1 MSFFIKTTEGLE
13 RLNGVYIKSTPPE
26 PPADSKT
33 RLYISLAEGR
43 FSPVLGLGVSGLVD
57 VDWGD
62 GSAHG
67 TLTGSST
74 STLVTIPHT
83 YAQGGDYTITLTA
96 AEGAEI
102 AVLGTAQGSLLLTKG
117 GTATSEGQTYRTSLK
132 RAILGDSITSIG
144 EYAFTSCYS
153 LTNITIP
160 NSVINIGIQ
169 AFYRCY
175 NLASITIPDSIT
187 SIDDGVFYQCNSLI
201 SITIPNSVTSIG
213 VNVFEN
219 CQSLTSITIPSS
231 VTSIDNYAF
240 YDCWGLVFIK
250 FESITPPVVNGSTVF
265 YDIPTD
271 CIIYVPQGTLEAYT
285 SATNYPDPNVYT
297 YVEY

>member
-26 PPADSKT
+26 PPADGKT

-43 FSPVLGLGVSGLVD
+43 LSPTLGLGVNGSVD

-62 GSAHG
+62 GTAHG
-67 TLTGSST
+67 TLIGSNIA
-74 STLVTIPHT
+74 TLATIPHT

-102 AVLGTAQGSLLLTKG
+102 AVLGTVQGSLLLTKG
-117 GTATSEGQTYRTSLK
+117 GTATNEGQAYRTSLK

-144 EYAFTSCYS
+144 EYAFVSCYS
-153 LTNITIP
+153 LTT
-160 NSVINIGIQ
+160 
-169 AFYRCY
+169 
-175 NLASITIPDSIT
+175 
-187 SIDDGVFYQCNSLI
+187 
-201 SITIPNSVTSIG
+201 ITIPNSVTSIG
-213 VNVFEN
+213 VDAFYRCYNLTNITIPNSVTSIDDGVFYQCYNLISIIIPNSVTSIGTNVFEN
-219 CQSLTSITIPSS
+219 CQSLTSITVPSS
-231 VTSIDNYAF
+231 VTSISDYAF
-240 YDCWGLVFIK
+240 YNCWSLDFIK
-250 FESITPPVVNGSTVF
+250 FGSTTPPIIDGTTAF

-285 SATNYPDPNVYT
+285 SATNYPNPNTYT

>member
-1 MSFFIKTTEGLE
+1 MAFFIKTIEGLA

-26 PPADSKT
+26 PPADGKT

-43 FSPVLGLGVSGLVD
+43 LSPVLGLGVNGSVD
-57 VDWGD
+57 IDWGD
-62 GSAHG
+62 GTTHG

-74 STLVTIPHT
+74 ATLVTIPHT
-83 YAQGGDYTITLTA
+83 YAQGGDYVIALTA
-96 AEGAEI
+96 AEDAEI
-102 AVLGTAQGSLLLTKG
+102 AVLGVAQGSLLLTKG
-117 GTATSEGQTYRTSLK
+117 GTATNEGQAYRTSLK

-169 AFYRCY
+169 VFYRCY
-175 NLASITIPDSIT
+175 NLTNITIPNSIT
-187 SIDDGVFYQCNSLI
+187 SISDSMFYNCYSLTG
-201 SITIPNSVTSIG
+201 ITIPNSVTSIG
-213 VNVFEN
+213 VNVFEK
-219 CQSLTSITIPSS
+219 CYSLTSITIPSS
-231 VTSIDNYAF
+231 VTSIGNYAF
-240 YDCWGLVFIK
+240 YDCWGLAFIK
-250 FESITPPVVNGSTVF
+250 FESTTPPVVEGSTAF
-265 YDIPTD
+265 YDLPTD

-285 SATNYPDPNVYT
+285 SATNYPDPNEYT